1 MSMDISDFYQTFF
14 DEADELL
21 ADMEQH
27 LLVLQPE
34 APDAEQL
41 NAIFR
46 AAHSIKGGAGT
57 FGFSV
62 LQETTHL
69 MENLLDEAR
78 RGEMQLNTDIIN
90 LFLETKDIMQE
101 QLDAY
106 KQSQEPDAAS
116 FDYICQA
123 LRQLALEAKGETPSA
138 VTRLSVVAKS
148 EPQDE
153 QSRNQ
158 LPRRIILSRLK
169 AGEVDLLEEELG
181 HLTTLTDVVKGVDS
195 LSAILPGD
203 IAEDD
208 ITAVLCFVIEADQI
222 TFETVE
228 VSPKISTPPV
238 LKLAAEQAPTG
249 RVEREKTTR
258 SSESTSIRVAVEK
271 VDQLI
276 NLVGELVITQS
287 MLAQRSSEL
296 DPVNHGDL
304 ITSMGQLQRNA
315 RDLQE
320 SVMSIRM
327 MPMEYVFSRYP
338 RLVRDLAG
346 KLGKQVELTLVGSS
360 TELDKSLI
368 ERIIDPLTHLVR
380 NSLDHGIELPEKR
393 LAAGKNSVGNLIL
406 SAEHQ
411 GGNICIEVTD
421 DGAGLNRERI
431 LAKAASQGLT
441 VSENMSDD
449 EVAMLIFA
457 PGFSTAEQVTD
468 VSGRGVGMDVVKR
481 NIQEMGGHVEI
492 QSKQGTGT
500 TIRILLPL
508 TLAILDGMSVRV
520 ADEVFILP
528 LNAVMESLQ
537 PREAINFMVITK
549 GAGRIAEVGARFV
562 LDGMPGKQMAIDADL
577 NAGLIGED
585 EAKKRRSEVTQ
596 EADFYGSM
604 DGASKFVRGDAIAG
618 ILIMVINVVGGL
630 LVGVLQHGMSMGHA
644 AESYTLLTI
653 GDGLVAQI
661 PALVISTAAGVIVT
675 RVSTDQDVGEQMV
688 NQLFSNPSVML
699 LSAAVLGLL
708 GLVPGMPNLVFLLF
722 TAGLLGLAWWIRGRE
737 QKAPAEPKPVKM
749 AENNAVVEATWN
761 DVQLEDSLGMEVG
774 YRLSPMVDFQQDGE
788 LLGRIRSIRK
798 KFAQEM
804 GFLPPVVHIRDNM
817 DLQPARYRIL
827 MKGVEIG
834 SGDAYP
840 GRWLAINPGT
850 AAGTLPG
857 EATVDPA
864 FGLNAIWI
872 ESALKE
878 QAQIQGYTV
887 VEASTVVATH
897 LNHLISQHAA
907 ELFGRQEAQ
916 QLLDRVAQEMPKLTE
931 DLVPGVVTLTTLHK
945 VLQNL
950 LDEKVPIRDMR
961 TILETLAEHAP
972 IQSDPHE
979 LTAVVRVALGR
990 AITQQWFPG
999 KDEVHVIGLD
1009 TPLERLLLQALQ
1021 GGGGLE
1027 PGLADRLLAQ
1037 TQEAL
1042 SRQEMVGAP
1051 PVLLVNHALRPL
1063 LSRFLRRS
1071 LPQLVVLSNLELS
1084 DNRHIRMTAT
1094 IGGK

>member
-123 LRQLALEAKGETPSA
+123 LRQLALEAKGEPPSA

-153 QSRNQ
+153 QSRSQ

-181 HLTTLTDVVKGVDS
+181 HLTTLTDVVKGADS

-208 ITAVLCFVIEADQI
+208 FTAVLCFVIEADQI

-537 PREAINFMVITK
+537 PREADLHPLAGGERVLEVRGEYLPIVELWKVFNVAGAKTEATQGIVVILQS
-549 GAGRIAEVGARFV
+549 GGRRYALLV
-562 LDGMPGKQMAIDADL
+562 DQ
-577 NAGLIGED
+577 LIGQHQVVVKNLESNYR
-585 EAKKRRSEVTQ
+585 KVP
-596 EADFYGSM
+596 
-604 DGASKFVRGDAIAG
+604 G
-618 ILIMVINVVGGL
+618 I
-630 LVGVLQHGMSMGHA
+630 SA
-644 AESYTLLTI
+644 ATI
-653 GDGLVAQI
+653 LGDGSVALI
-661 PALVISTAAGVIVT
+661 VDVSALQAINREQRMANTAA
-675 RVSTDQDVGEQMV
+675 
-688 NQLFSNPSVML
+688 
-699 LSAAVLGLL
+699 
-708 GLVPGMPNLVFLLF
+708 
-722 TAGLLGLAWWIRGRE
+722 
-737 QKAPAEPKPVKM
+737 
-749 AENNAVVEATWN
+749 
-761 DVQLEDSLGMEVG
+761 
-774 YRLSPMVDFQQDGE
+774 
-788 LLGRIRSIRK
+788 
-798 KFAQEM
+798 
-804 GFLPPVVHIRDNM
+804 
-817 DLQPARYRIL
+817 
-827 MKGVEIG
+827 
-834 SGDAYP
+834 
-840 GRWLAINPGT
+840 
-850 AAGTLPG
+850 
-857 EATVDPA
+857 
-864 FGLNAIWI
+864 
-872 ESALKE
+872 
-878 QAQIQGYTV
+878 
-887 VEASTVVATH
+887 
-897 LNHLISQHAA
+897 
-907 ELFGRQEAQ
+907 
-916 QLLDRVAQEMPKLTE
+916 
-931 DLVPGVVTLTTLHK
+931 
-945 VLQNL
+945 
-950 LDEKVPIRDMR
+950 
-961 TILETLAEHAP
+961 
-972 IQSDPHE
+972 
-979 LTAVVRVALGR
+979 
-990 AITQQWFPG
+990 
-999 KDEVHVIGLD
+999 
-1009 TPLERLLLQALQ
+1009 
-1021 GGGGLE
+1021 
-1027 PGLADRLLAQ
+1027 
-1037 TQEAL
+1037 
-1042 SRQEMVGAP
+1042 
-1051 PVLLVNHALRPL
+1051 
-1063 LSRFLRRS
+1063 
-1071 LPQLVVLSNLELS
+1071 
-1084 DNRHIRMTAT
+1084 
-1094 IGGK
+1094 

>member
-123 LRQLALEAKGETPSA
+123 LRQLALEAKDETPSA

-153 QSRNQ
+153 QSRSQ
-158 LPRRIILSRLK
+158 SPRRIILSRLK

-181 HLTTLTDVVKGVDS
+181 HLTTLTDVVKGADS
-195 LSAILPGD
+195 LSAILPDD

-222 TFETVE
+222 TFETVD

-537 PREAINFMVITK
+537 PREADLHPLAGGERVLEVRGEYLPIVELWKVFNVAGAKTEATQGIVVILQS
-549 GAGRIAEVGARFV
+549 GGRRYALLV
-562 LDGMPGKQMAIDADL
+562 DQ
-577 NAGLIGED
+577 LIGQHQVVVKNLESNYR
-585 EAKKRRSEVTQ
+585 KVP
-596 EADFYGSM
+596 
-604 DGASKFVRGDAIAG
+604 G
-618 ILIMVINVVGGL
+618 I
-630 LVGVLQHGMSMGHA
+630 SA
-644 AESYTLLTI
+644 ATI
-653 GDGLVAQI
+653 LGDGSVALI
-661 PALVISTAAGVIVT
+661 VDVSALQAINREQRMANTAA
-675 RVSTDQDVGEQMV
+675 
-688 NQLFSNPSVML
+688 
-699 LSAAVLGLL
+699 
-708 GLVPGMPNLVFLLF
+708 
-722 TAGLLGLAWWIRGRE
+722 
-737 QKAPAEPKPVKM
+737 
-749 AENNAVVEATWN
+749 
-761 DVQLEDSLGMEVG
+761 
-774 YRLSPMVDFQQDGE
+774 
-788 LLGRIRSIRK
+788 
-798 KFAQEM
+798 
-804 GFLPPVVHIRDNM
+804 
-817 DLQPARYRIL
+817 
-827 MKGVEIG
+827 
-834 SGDAYP
+834 
-840 GRWLAINPGT
+840 
-850 AAGTLPG
+850 
-857 EATVDPA
+857 
-864 FGLNAIWI
+864 
-872 ESALKE
+872 
-878 QAQIQGYTV
+878 
-887 VEASTVVATH
+887 
-897 LNHLISQHAA
+897 
-907 ELFGRQEAQ
+907 
-916 QLLDRVAQEMPKLTE
+916 
-931 DLVPGVVTLTTLHK
+931 
-945 VLQNL
+945 
-950 LDEKVPIRDMR
+950 
-961 TILETLAEHAP
+961 
-972 IQSDPHE
+972 
-979 LTAVVRVALGR
+979 
-990 AITQQWFPG
+990 
-999 KDEVHVIGLD
+999 
-1009 TPLERLLLQALQ
+1009 
-1021 GGGGLE
+1021 
-1027 PGLADRLLAQ
+1027 
-1037 TQEAL
+1037 
-1042 SRQEMVGAP
+1042 
-1051 PVLLVNHALRPL
+1051 
-1063 LSRFLRRS
+1063 
-1071 LPQLVVLSNLELS
+1071 
-1084 DNRHIRMTAT
+1084 
-1094 IGGK
+1094 